1 MEYKKIENLIYNNS
15 LIKKDNYKTQRD
27 YEIKL
32 DSMLIDNLNRCIEK
46 KIPLNMDEK
55 DVINIYKTFLRLNKN
70 NYDIDISFIKN
81 IINLSEKK
89 LDFYEI
95 INGITK

>member
-1 MEYKKIENLIYNNS
+1 
-15 LIKKDNYKTQRD
+15 
-27 YEIKL
+27 
-32 DSMLIDNLNRCIEK
+32 MLIDNLNRCIEK